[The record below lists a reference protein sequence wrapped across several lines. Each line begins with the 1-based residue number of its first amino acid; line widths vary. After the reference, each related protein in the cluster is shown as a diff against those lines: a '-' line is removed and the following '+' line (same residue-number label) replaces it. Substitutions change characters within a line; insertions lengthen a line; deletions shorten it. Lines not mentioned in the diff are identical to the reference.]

1 MGSWTESISD
11 RELPEELVN
20 FRLKSAN
27 ELARELMRIND
38 ALPPGARKRKTLRV
52 WLAEKHPGGR
62 AVFWH

>member
-27 ELARELMRIND
+27 ELARELTETFSTTTCTTTSCVASPRENS
-38 ALPPGARKRKTLRV
+38 
-52 WLAEKHPGGR
+52 
-62 AVFWH
+62 